1 MERLSI
7 LTQEYFVKVLYFC
20 VVILYNLPNAS
31 LGQLVLRDAE
41 AGDACYAI
49 LSKSQRLKGRIKLLF
64 LLFMIYRMHKAKQAQ
79 CAYSEA

>member
-1 MERLSI
+1 MSI

-20 VVILYNLPNAS
+20 VVILYNVPNAS